1 MINRIF
7 EKIDYSKDPEGPISI
22 GMKLLKKLEKEGWK
36 GGDVYDEIED
46 IIVDADIKHP
56 KQFALRLKRT
66 LENYDMWE
74 APYKGLV
81 NKIQKWQ
88 YINESAI
95 HESLDNL
102 NIDDCYDD
110 AYDAIDSLVHITKQW
125 SMKDLYDQLSDGDIW
140 FKDVMD
146 EMGIDAYSLSDDED
160 EKLCG
165 TIINAMSDYYV
176 NYDYNAH

>member
-1 MINRIF
+1 MLNTLN

-22 GMKLLKKLEKEGWK
+22 GMKLLKKLEKEGWR
-36 GGDVYDEIED
+36 GADIYDEIED
-46 IIVDADIKHP
+46 IIVDADIKYP
-56 KQFALRLKRT
+56 KQFALRLKRA

-95 HESLDNL
+95 YESLDTL
-102 NIDDCYDD
+102 DIDNCYADV
-110 AYDAIDSLVHITKQW
+110 YDAIDSLVHIKKQW
-125 SMKDLYDQLSDGDIW
+125 SMKDLYNQLSNGDIW

-146 EMGIDAYSLSDDED
+146 EMGIDMYSLSDDED
-160 EKLCG
+160 EILCD
-165 TIINAMSDYYV
+165 TIITVMNEYYE